1 MLTGKNA
8 NLKGVWY
15 PSCYVKRNED
25 LEAKKREKKKNKKK
39 TQHKTN
45 NQLVYEEDHSSC
57 MTSRNGMGRDSLAQ
71 VRAPNTHSLPT
82 GVTISSANNLLDK
95 NITSALLPQTDE

>member
-1 MLTGKNA
+1 MQISKVSDILPVMLKEMRIWKQTRG
-8 NLKGVWY
+8 
-15 PSCYVKRNED
+15 
-25 LEAKKREKKKNKKK
+25 KKKKK
-39 TQHKTN
+39 HKTN

-71 VRAPNTHSLPT
+71 ARAPNTHSLPT

>member
-1 MLTGKNA
+1 MQISKVSDILPVMLKEMRIW
-8 NLKGVWY
+8 KQ
-15 PSCYVKRNED
+15 KRG
-25 LEAKKREKKKNKKK
+25 KKKKKK

-45 NQLVYEEDHSSC
+45 NQLVYKEDHSSC

>member
-1 MLTGKNA
+1 MQISKVSDILPVMLKEMRIW
-8 NLKGVWY
+8 KQ
-15 PSCYVKRNED
+15 KRG
-25 LEAKKREKKKNKKK
+25 KKKKTK